1 MTDANVRRTIERRH
15 GDALQQFRRV
25 LLDEENLFSATRP
38 YEVGR
43 TPDMGPLRSVTDR
56 HANITF
62 GGDRADLAYAV
73 EDPELEGFK
82 LTLSMAGHHR
92 LMGSRVPL
100 STEETDAWLYA
111 ILGTDWADHS
121 YHVGAL
127 SGVEGRLTTVFYW
140 LYLSE
145 SHQPI
150 PCPAKD
156 VEQPMAP
163 IRAEVW
169 S

>member
-1 MTDANVRRTIERRH
+1 MADLTVRRTIEKRH
-15 GDALQQFRRV
+15 GDALHQFRRV
-25 LLDEENLFSATRP
+25 LLDDENLFSVARP
-38 YEVGR
+38 YEDGR
-43 TPDMGPLRSVTDR
+43 TPGLGPLRSVTDR
-56 HANITF
+56 HADITF
-62 GGDRADLAYAV
+62 GGDRAELAYAV
-73 EDPELEGFK
+73 GDSTLEGYK

-121 YHVGAL
+121 YHIGAL

-145 SHQPI
+145 NQEPI
-150 PCPAKD
+150 PCPVKD
-156 VEQPMAP
+156 AEQPMAP
-163 IRAEVW
+163 VRAEAW
-169 S
+169 L